1 MSYLLFFGL
10 FSWLVLGLAAGLTAP
25 IVLGMKRGGAILVGM
40 AGAMVGGGL
49 ATALGFGGL
58 TSFDVRSLIT
68 AGLGA
73 VLALLVVRLM
83 QH

>member
-10 FSWLVLGLAAGLTAP
+10 FSWLILGFAAGLTAP
-25 IVLGMKRGGAILVGM
+25 IMLGMKRGRAIFVGI

-58 TSFDVRSLIT
+58 TSFDIRSLIT

-73 VLALLVVRLM
+73 VLALFVARLS
-83 QH
+83 QR